1 LAAFV
6 QEVAEPWSTGVD
18 SMLNLV
24 LLIDGATMASMT
36 QREQGIFQVCICI
49 NMHTHTHTHTKYV
62 AHECVVIVVLKKK
75 RNEQ

>member
-1 LAAFV
+1 LGAFV

-36 QREQGIFQVCICI
+36 QREQGIFQVSICI
-49 NMHTHTHTHTKYV
+49 GINLHTQTHMHTK
-62 AHECVVIVVLKKK
+62 
-75 RNEQ
+75 